1 MVGRDSAVMEHSN
14 SKEKEILLSTT
25 QSVCPECLKRI
36 PAKRVAKGKQ
46 VFLQKHCPEHGE
58 YQVCVWEGE
67 PGYQDWAQAQIPSA
81 PAVCATEAVNG
92 CPFDCG
98 LCPEH
103 RQQTCCV
110 LLEVTNQCNLHCPV
124 CFAAASPADKA
135 EPELAIIEEW
145 YRMLMDSGGP
155 YNIQLS
161 GGEPTVRDD
170 LPEIISLG
178 KKLGLVFFQ
187 VNTNGLR
194 LAADEQYVGRLK
206 AAGLNCVFLQF
217 DGMDDSVYLKLR
229 GKPLLDVKKKAIEV
243 CAAHDIGVVLV
254 PTLVPGVN
262 DGQIGAILRFAISKM
277 PVVRGVHFQPV
288 SYFGRY
294 PQEPQATD
302 RITLP
307 QVIREIE
314 NQTDGQMKTA
324 HFRPPGGEHAHC
336 SFHGNFVLMPDGY
349 VKPLVQAA
357 PGGCCCQAKPVTE
370 GAKRARQFVAR
381 QWSAPRKTGIH
392 HKQQAEAQ
400 SAIGD
405 VASLDEFLEQVNT
418 YTLAVSG
425 MAFQDAWTL
434 DLDRL
439 KQCFIH
445 VVGPDNRLIP
455 FCAYNLT
462 NRQGQA
468 LYRRNL

>member
-1 MVGRDSAVMEHSN
+1 MDGVCEQ
-14 SKEKEILLSTT
+14 EEIVLSET
-25 QSVCPECLKRI
+25 QSVCPECLRRI
-36 PAKRVAKGKQ
+36 PATRVARGDS
-46 VFLQKHCPEHGE
+46 VFLKKSCPEHGE
-58 YQVCVWEGE
+58 YQVCVWQGE
-67 PGYQDWAQAQIPSA
+67 PAYLNWNNSQN
-81 PAVCATEAVNG
+81 PALPATDLTPGSSG

-110 LLEVTNQCNLHCPV
+110 LLEVTNKCNLHCPV
-124 CFAAASPADKA
+124 CFAAATPDGRV
-135 EPELAIIEEW
+135 EPDLLVIEGW
-145 YRMLMDSGGP
+145 YRMLMNSGGP

-170 LPEIISLG
+170 LPEIIALG
-178 KKLGLVFFQ
+178 KKLGFDFFQ

-194 LAADEQYVGRLK
+194 LATDDRYAGKLK

-217 DGMDDSVYLKLR
+217 DGMSDSVYTELR
-229 GKPLLDVKKKAIEV
+229 GRPLLDIKKQVIDV

-262 DGQIGAILRFAISKM
+262 DEQIGDILQFAVSRM

-288 SYFGRY
+288 SYFGRCPED
-294 PQEPQATD
+294 PQDADRMTIPQ
-302 RITLP
+302 L
-307 QVIREIE
+307 IREIE
-314 NQTDGQMKTA
+314 KQTGGQIKTG

-336 SFHGNFVLMPDGY
+336 SFHGNFVLMPDGSL
-349 VKPLVQAA
+349 KPLLQETSNT
-357 PGGCCCQAKPVTE
+357 GCCQARSTQ
-370 GAKRARQFVAR
+370 GSKRARQFVAR
-381 QWSAPRKTGIH
+381 QWSAAKRTEFINK
-392 HKQQAEAQ
+392 EQ
-400 SAIGD
+400 SNSGKAAGD
-405 VASLDEFLEQVNT
+405 LTSLDEFLERVST
-418 YTLAVSG
+418 HTLAVSG

-462 NRQGQA
+462 DRQGRS
-468 LYRRNL
+468 LYRGRL

>member
-1 MVGRDSAVMEHSN
+1 MDDIQE
-14 SKEKEILLSTT
+14 EKDILLSTT
-25 QSVCPECLKRI
+25 QSVCPVCLERI
-36 PAKRVAKGKQ
+36 PAMRVVKGNNVYLK
-46 VFLQKHCPEHGE
+46 KCCPEHGE
-58 YQVCVWEGE
+58 YQVCVWAGE
-67 PGYQDWAQAQIPSA
+67 PGYQEWTIAQV
-81 PAVCATEAVNG
+81 PASPTVCASQVNKG

-124 CFAAASPADKA
+124 CFASASEVVKE
-135 EPELAIIEEW
+135 EPDLTVIEGW
-145 YRMLMDSGGP
+145 YRMLMNSGGP

-170 LPEIISLG
+170 LPEIIAMG

-194 LAADEQYVGRLK
+194 LAADEPYVRRLK

-217 DGMDDSVYLKLR
+217 DGVSDSAYVKLR
-229 GKPLLDVKKKAIEV
+229 GRPLFDIKKKTIEV

-254 PTLVPGVN
+254 PTLVPGIN
-262 DGQIGAILRFAISKM
+262 DSQIGDVLQFAINNM
-277 PVVRGVHFQPV
+277 PIVRGVHFQPV
-288 SYFGRY
+288 SYFGRH
-294 PQEPQATD
+294 PQDPKDID

-307 QVIREIE
+307 QVLREIE
-314 NQTDGQMKTA
+314 KQTNGQMKA
-324 HFRPPGGEHAHC
+324 SHFRPPGGEHAHC
-336 SFHGNFVLMPDGY
+336 SFHGNFVLMPGGHI
-349 VKPLVQAA
+349 KPLTQEVSS
-357 PGGCCCQAKPVTE
+357 GCCCQGKPITE

-381 QWSAPRKTGIH
+381 QWSAPQRTAIYRKDQTRPQVDVGN
-392 HKQQAEAQ
+392 
-400 SAIGD
+400 
-405 VASLDEFLEQVNT
+405 VASLDEFLEQVST
-418 YTLAVSG
+418 HTLAVSG

-462 NRQGQA
+462 SRQGRA
-468 LYRRNL
+468 LYRRGL

>member
-1 MVGRDSAVMEHSN
+1 MAMDDIEEI
-14 SKEKEILLSTT
+14 KELVLSTT
-25 QSVCPECLKRI
+25 QSVCPECLQRI
-36 PAKRVAKGKQ
+36 PAERVAKGNQ
-46 VFLQKHCPEHGE
+46 VFLRKCCPEHGE
-58 YQVCVWEGE
+58 YQVCIWDGE
-67 PGYQDWAQAQIPSA
+67 PGYLGWANAQIPNS
-81 PAVCATEAVNG
+81 PTVHATEVNQG

-124 CFAAASPADKA
+124 CFATASPAGKE
-135 EPELAIIEEW
+135 EPGLEVIEGW
-145 YRMLMDSGGP
+145 YQMLMNSGGP

-170 LPEIISLG
+170 LPEIIALG
-178 KKLGLVFFQ
+178 KKLGFVFFQ

-194 LAADEQYVGRLK
+194 LATDESYVARLK

-217 DGMDDSVYLKLR
+217 DGLSDSVYVKLR
-229 GKPLLDVKKKAIEV
+229 GRELLEVKKKAIEV
-243 CAAHDIGVVLV
+243 CAAHELGVVLV

-262 DGQIGAILRFAISKM
+262 DSQIGDILQFAIRKL
-277 PVVRGVHFQPV
+277 PAVRGVHFQPV

-294 PQEPQATD
+294 PEEPKDTD

-307 QVIREIE
+307 QVLRKIE
-314 NQTDGQMKTA
+314 QQTNGQMQA
-324 HFRPPGGEHAHC
+324 VHFCPPGGEHAYC
-336 SFHGNFVLMPDGY
+336 SFHGNFVLMPGGEI
-349 VKPLVQAA
+349 KPLRQEASTS
-357 PGGCCCQAKPVTE
+357 CCCQKPITD
-370 GAKRARQFVAR
+370 GSKRARQFVAR
-381 QWSAPRKTGIH
+381 QWSAPASKGIH
-392 HKQQAEAQ
+392 RKEQTRPQAGVGNV
-400 SAIGD
+400 S
-405 VASLDEFLEQVNT
+405 SLDEFLERVST
-418 YTLAVSG
+418 HTLAVSG

-445 VVGPDNRLIP
+445 VVGPDNKLIP

-462 NRQGQA
+462 NRHGQA
-468 LYRRNL
+468 LYRRGHDS

>member
-1 MVGRDSAVMEHSN
+1 MDDIEKGEIFLSA
-14 SKEKEILLSTT
+14 T
-25 QSVCPECLKRI
+25 QSVCPECLQRI
-36 PAKRVAKGKQ
+36 PAKRVARGNS
-46 VFLQKHCPEHGE
+46 VFLRKCCPEHGE
-58 YQVCVWEGE
+58 YQVCVWQGE
-67 PGYQDWAQAQIPSA
+67 PGYLDWTNAQTPSS
-81 PAVCATEAVNG
+81 PTVCETEVNRG

-124 CFAAASPADKA
+124 CFAAASPGNVE
-135 EPELAIIEEW
+135 EPDLSVIEGW
-145 YRMLMDSGGP
+145 YRMLMRSGGP

-170 LPEIISLG
+170 LPEIIVLG
-178 KKLGLVFFQ
+178 KQLGFDFFQ
-187 VNTNGLR
+187 INTNGLR
-194 LAADEQYVGRLK
+194 LATDEHYVGRLK

-217 DGMDDSVYLKLR
+217 DGISDSVYLKLR
-229 GKPLLDVKKKAIEV
+229 GRPLFDIKQKVLEV

-254 PTLVPGVN
+254 PTLMPGVN
-262 DGQIGAILRFAISKM
+262 DSHIGDILQFAISRM
-277 PVVRGVHFQPV
+277 PIVRGVHFQPI

-294 PQEPQATD
+294 PEEPRDAD
-302 RITLP
+302 RMTIP

-314 NQTDGQMKTA
+314 KQSGGKMKA
-324 HFRPPGGEHAHC
+324 SHFRPPGGEHAHC
-336 SFHGNFVLMPDGY
+336 SFHGNFVLMPGGDL
-349 VKPLVQAA
+349 KPLMQD
-357 PGGCCCQAKPVTE
+357 GSTCCCQDKPTTG

-381 QWSAPRKTGIH
+381 QWSAPQGTRAS
-392 HKQQAEAQ
+392 HKEQIPKLEA
-400 SAIGD
+400 GNLD
-405 VASLDEFLEQVNT
+405 SLDQFLDRVNT

-439 KQCFIH
+439 KQCYIH

-462 NRQGQA
+462 DRHGRA
-468 LYRRNL
+468 LYRRTL

>member
-1 MVGRDSAVMEHSN
+1 MDEITSG
-14 SKEKEILLSTT
+14 EILLAAT
-25 QSVCPECLKRI
+25 QSVCPECLQRI
-36 PAKRVAKGKQ
+36 PAQRVARGQ
-46 VFLQKHCPEHGE
+46 NVFLQKCCPEHGE
-58 YQVCVWEGE
+58 YQVCIWRGE
-67 PGYQDWAQAQIPSA
+67 PDYFAWTNTQP
-81 PAVCATEAVNG
+81 PASPALCATEVSKG

-110 LLEVTNQCNLHCPV
+110 LLEVTNQCNLYCPV
-124 CFAAASPADKA
+124 CFAAAAA
-135 EPELAIIEEW
+135 GTVQEPELPVIEGW
-145 YRMLMDSGGP
+145 YRMLMQSGGP

-170 LPEIISLG
+170 LPEIIALG
-178 KKLGLVFFQ
+178 KQIGFDFFQ

-194 LAADEQYVGRLK
+194 LASDEQYVGRLK

-217 DGMDDSVYLKLR
+217 DGMSDSVYQTLR
-229 GKPLLDVKKKAIEV
+229 GRPLLDIKQKVIDV

-254 PTLVPGVN
+254 PTLMPGVN
-262 DGQIGAILRFAISKM
+262 DSHIGDILRFAISRM

-294 PQEPQATD
+294 PAEPQAAD
-302 RITLP
+302 RMTIP
-307 QVIREIE
+307 QVMSEIE
-314 NQTDGQMKTA
+314 RQSGGQIKA
-324 HFRPPGGEHAHC
+324 SHFRPPGGEHAHC
-336 SFHGNFVLMPDGY
+336 SFHGNFVLLQSGEL
-349 VKPLVQAA
+349 KPLLPAGSV
-357 PGGCCCQAKPVTE
+357 CCCQAKPTS
-370 GAKRARQFVAR
+370 GGSNRARQFVAR
-381 QWSAPRKTGIH
+381 QWSAPRGIRGH
-392 HKQQAEAQ
+392 HKDQMAKA
-400 SAIGD
+400 AAGNL
-405 VASLDEFLEQVNT
+405 ASLDEFLERVNT

-462 NRQGQA
+462 DRHGRA
-468 LYRRNL
+468 LYRRPL

>member
-1 MVGRDSAVMEHSN
+1 MNNIQER
-14 SKEKEILLSTT
+14 KEILLSTT
-25 QSVCPECLKRI
+25 QSVCPECLNRI
-36 PAKRVAKGKQ
+36 PARRVAKGNCVYLK
-46 VFLQKHCPEHGE
+46 KSCPEHGE
-58 YQVCVWEGE
+58 YQVCIWEGE
-67 PGYQDWAQAQIPSA
+67 PGYQDWVNTQIPSS
-81 PAVCATEAVNG
+81 PAVCATPVNKG

-124 CFAAASPADKA
+124 CFATASEAGKE
-135 EPELAIIEEW
+135 EPDLTVIEGW
-145 YRMLMDSGGP
+145 YRMLMNSGGP

-161 GGEPTVRDD
+161 GGEPTMRDD
-170 LPEIISLG
+170 LPEIIALG
-178 KKLGLVFFQ
+178 KELGLVFFQ

-194 LAADEQYVGRLK
+194 LATDEQYVSRLK

-217 DGMDDSVYLKLR
+217 DGICDSVYLKLR
-229 GKPLLDVKKKAIEV
+229 GRELFNLKKKAIEV
-243 CAAHDIGVVLV
+243 CAAHDLGVVLV

-262 DGQIGAILRFAISKM
+262 DSQIGDILSFAIRNM
-277 PVVRGVHFQPV
+277 PIVRGVHFQPI

-294 PQEPQATD
+294 PQEPKDGD

-307 QVIREIE
+307 QILREIE
-314 NQTDGQMKTA
+314 KQTNGQMKA
-324 HFRPPGGEHAHC
+324 SHFRPPGGEHGHC
-336 SFHGNFVLMPDGY
+336 SFHANFILMPDGQI
-349 VKPLVQAA
+349 KPLTQSSSTA
-357 PGGCCCQAKPVTE
+357 CCCQGKSTTE

-381 QWSAPRKTGIH
+381 QWSAP
-392 HKQQAEAQ
+392 Q
-400 SAIGD
+400 SAFLRKSQKLQAGVGN
-405 VASLDEFLEQVNT
+405 VASLDEFLERVST
-418 YTLAVSG
+418 HTLAVSG

-434 DLDRL
+434 DLERL

-462 NRQGQA
+462 NRQGRP
-468 LYRRNL
+468 LYRGNL